1 MILGLDTATVRSLQ
15 VCLNRQGWGKG
26 VDPKRVAVAEDEDC
40 DVGTQIN
47 TINKCVEIILA
58 ASKTVGIKLN
68 A

>member
-47 TINKCVEIILA
+47 TTNV
-58 ASKTVGIKLN
+58 
-68 A
+68 